1 MQLKKGVFL
10 TLTPIISALVITLSL
25 TIWTF
30 IFDQTKNNEIERA
43 RLAIEVA
50 MLDLRQWATELVTGL
65 ESVKE
70 YEDLLIRE
78 NSSETLQNP
87 QSLGNGFVQFSYFL
101 NARVPGVKKIML
113 FDSELNLLAHA
124 SEDGLLHFQTEQ
136 PGLSQ
141 NIRDQL
147 GELHAYINA
156 KTIDSGI
163 ISYVNEEKSEL
174 LAVKV
179 FQPNQANAS
188 TQGEPPQAY
197 MAAVTASGFAARS
210 IPNFASNFK
219 LKPNGVASLADIS
232 DTPTLISEATSGS
245 TTYLFSDSPLFYV
258 STEIESRAIISEMSG
273 FSLTLIA
280 ISLLLIFSLIA
291 VVILIVNRQIL
302 SPIADLEHKIGL
314 SMSTGVIDLKSSEE
328 RNEVEALGNR
338 YLELMNKVAR
348 LANMDTLTQLPN
360 RDQFLTSVANTLKH
374 QPENKFVLFYLDLD
388 RFKQVNDFYGHAE
401 GDRLLRTFAREL
413 KKAVSNNL
421 KDPKERTALI
431 SRLAGDEFV
440 VFTELSML
448 KKTPEIAAEEL
459 VKNLSTGFDTG
470 QGKLHLEVSVGVAL
484 YPEHA
489 SSAESL
495 LARADE
501 AMFEAKNRGRNRW
514 EVLNQNIVDQ
524 NELKKLTQEAIEES
538 LQNDQFYLVYQPIF
552 NTHTLKPVGAEVLL
566 RSTHEALKKIGTQA
580 YIEIAEA
587 SGAIRRIDSFVV
599 NLALTKLAK
608 IRETH
613 PNFHFSI
620 NFSAAEL
627 TTPDFAESL
636 SHAVASAGLTSDA
649 VEIEVTETR
658 WAEFG
663 RQALRNLERLHHA
676 GFLVALDDFGTG
688 YNSFAQLNSSHI
700 AHLKIDR
707 RFVAAINTESRD
719 ANMVNIILG
728 TAQLYKMDVIAEGIE
743 TEEQLAYIQAHNCQY
758 IQGYLLAKP
767 MEWDNLCEFLNRD
780 KVSWESTTGKWRI

>member
-10 TLTPIISALVITLSL
+10 TLTPIISALVVALSL

-43 RLAIEVA
+43 RLAIEVS
-50 MLDLRQWATELVTGL
+50 MVDLRQWATELVTGL
-65 ESVKE
+65 DKATE
-70 YEDLLIRE
+70 YENLLAHE
-78 NSSETLQNP
+78 SSSENIQDR

-101 NARVPGVKKIML
+101 NARIPGVKEVML
-113 FDSELNLLAHA
+113 LDSELNLLTHA
-124 SEDGLLHFQTEQ
+124 SEGGLLHFRTDQ
-136 PGLSQ
+136 PNLSQ
-141 NIRDQL
+141 TVRDQL
-147 GELHAYINA
+147 NSLYAYMRSRTLDN
-156 KTIDSGI
+156 GI
-163 ISYVNEEKSEL
+163 ISYVNEGENEL
-174 LAVKV
+174 LAVKI
-179 FQPNQANAS
+179 FQQAPS
-188 TQGEPPQAY
+188 PQVY
-197 MAAVTASGFAARS
+197 MAAVTANGFTAKS
-210 IPNFASNFK
+210 IPNFSSIFK
-219 LKPNGVASLADIS
+219 LRPSGPTSLADIS
-232 DTPTLISEATSGS
+232 GTPTLISEATSGN

-280 ISLLLIFSLIA
+280 ISLLLIFSLLL

-302 SPIADLEHKIGL
+302 SPIAELEHKIGL

-374 QPENKFVLFYLDLD
+374 QPENRFVLFYLDLD

-413 KKAVSNNL
+413 QKAANNNL
-421 KDPKERTALI
+421 VDPKERTALI

-440 VFTELSML
+440 VFSELGML
-448 KKTPEIAAEEL
+448 KESPETAAEEL
-459 VKNLSTGFDTG
+459 VKNLSTDFDTG
-470 QGKLHLEVSVGVAL
+470 QGKLHLEVSVGVAM

-514 EVLNQNIVDQ
+514 QVLNQNIVEQ
-524 NELKKLTQEAIEES
+524 NELKKLTQEAIEEA

-566 RSTHEALKKIGTQA
+566 RSTHEALVKIGTQA

-599 NLALTKLAK
+599 NFALAQLAR

-649 VEIEVTETR
+649 VEIEVTETK

-663 RQALRNLERLHHA
+663 RQALNNLEKLHHA

-700 AHLKIDR
+700 ARLKIDR

-728 TAQLYKMDVIAEGIE
+728 TAQLYKMDVVAEGIE

-758 IQGYLLAKP
+758 IQGYLLARP
-767 MEWDNLCEFLNRD
+767 MEWDKLCEFLNRD
-780 KVSWESTTGKWRI
+780 RITWESTTGKWRI

>member
-10 TLTPIISALVITLSL
+10 TLTPIISALVVALSL

-43 RLAIEVA
+43 RLAIEVS
-50 MLDLRQWATELVTGL
+50 MVDLRQWATELVTGL
-65 ESVKE
+65 DKATE
-70 YEDLLIRE
+70 YENLLAHEI
-78 NSSETLQNP
+78 SSENIQDR

-101 NARVPGVKKIML
+101 NARIPGIKEIML
-113 FDSELNLLAHA
+113 LDSDLNLLTHA
-124 SEDGLLHFQTEQ
+124 SEGGLLHFRTDQ
-136 PGLSQ
+136 PNLSQ
-141 NIRDQL
+141 AVRDQL
-147 GELHAYINA
+147 NSLYAYMRSRTLDN
-156 KTIDSGI
+156 GI
-163 ISYVNEEKSEL
+163 ISYVNEGENEL
-174 LAVKV
+174 LAVKI
-179 FQPNQANAS
+179 FQPDQVPS
-188 TQGEPPQAY
+188 PQVY
-197 MAAVTASGFAARS
+197 MAAVTANGFTAKS
-210 IPNFASNFK
+210 IPNFSSIFK
-219 LKPNGVASLADIS
+219 LRPSGPTSLADIS
-232 DTPTLISEATSGS
+232 GTPTLISEATSGN

-280 ISLLLIFSLIA
+280 ISLLLIFSLLL

-302 SPIADLEHKIGL
+302 SPIAELEHKIGL
-314 SMSTGVIDLKSSEE
+314 SMSTGVINLKSSEE

-348 LANMDTLTQLPN
+348 LANMDALTQLPN

-374 QPENKFVLFYLDLD
+374 QPENRFVLFYLDLD

-413 KKAVSNNL
+413 QKAANNNL
-421 KDPKERTALI
+421 VDPKERTALI

-440 VFTELSML
+440 VFTELGML
-448 KKTPEIAAEEL
+448 KELPETAAEEL
-459 VKNLSTGFDTG
+459 VKNLSTDFDTG
-470 QGKLHLEVSVGVAL
+470 QGKLHLEVSVGVAM

-514 EVLNQNIVDQ
+514 QVLNQNIVEQ
-524 NELKKLTQEAIEES
+524 NELKKLTQEAIEEA

-552 NTHTLKPVGAEVLL
+552 NTHTLKPIGAEVLL

-599 NLALTKLAK
+599 NFALAQLAR

-663 RQALRNLERLHHA
+663 RQALNNLENLHHA

-700 AHLKIDR
+700 ARLKIDR

-728 TAQLYKMDVIAEGIE
+728 TAQLYKMDVVAEGIE

-767 MEWDNLCEFLNRD
+767 MEWENLCEFLNMD
-780 KVSWESTTGKWRI
+780 MITWESTTGKWRI

>member
-10 TLTPIISALVITLSL
+10 TLTPIISALVIALSL
-25 TIWTF
+25 AIWTF
-30 IFDQTKNNEIERA
+30 IFDQTRNNEIERA

-50 MLDLRQWATELVTGL
+50 MVDLRQWTDELIKELSRVDDYENLLANNNSPSESLNQQSL
-65 ESVKE
+65 ES
-70 YEDLLIRE
+70 D
-78 NSSETLQNP
+78 
-87 QSLGNGFVQFSYFL
+87 FVQFSYL
-101 NARVPGVKKIML
+101 INARVSGLREVML
-113 FDSELNLLAHA
+113 FDDKLNLLAYA
-124 SEDGLLHFQTEQ
+124 TEDGLLSFQENQ
-136 PGLSQ
+136 VDPGSQ
-141 NIRDQL
+141 IQNQL
-147 GELHAYINA
+147 RKLHTYMEARS
-156 KTIDSGI
+156 IDSGI
-163 ISYVNEEKSEL
+163 ISYQSERENEL
-174 LAVKV
+174 LATKIL
-179 FQPNQANAS
+179 QPTQPSANP
-188 TQGEPPQAY
+188 TQPFEPY
-197 MAAVTASGFAARS
+197 IVAVTASGFTAGATTNITGR
-210 IPNFASNFK
+210 FT
-219 LKPNGVASLADIS
+219 LKPNGVASIDEITQ
-232 DTPTLISEATSGS
+232 TPTLISEATSGN
-245 TTYLFSDSPLFYV
+245 TTYLFADSPLFYI
-258 STEIESRAIISEMSG
+258 STEIESRAIIAEMSG
-273 FSLTLIA
+273 FSLTLIT
-280 ISLLLIFSLIA
+280 ISLLLIVSLVT
-291 VVILIVNRQIL
+291 VVILIINRQIL
-302 SPIADLEHKIGL
+302 SPIEELEHKIGL

-374 QPENKFVLFYLDLD
+374 RPENRFILFYLDLD

-401 GDRLLRTFAREL
+401 GDRLLRTFAKEL
-413 KKAVSNNL
+413 QKAANQNL
-421 KDPKERTALI
+421 KNPKERTALI

-440 VFTELSML
+440 VFTEVDLL
-448 KKTPEIAAEEL
+448 KDSPEAAAEDL
-459 VKNLSTGFDTG
+459 IKNLSKGFDTG
-470 QGKLHLEVSVGVAL
+470 QGKLHLEVSVGVAI
-484 YPEHA
+484 YPDHA
-489 SSAESL
+489 ISAESL

-514 EVLNQNIVDQ
+514 EVLNENIVEQ
-524 NELKKLTQEAIEES
+524 NELKKLTQEAIEEA

-552 NTHTLKPVGAEVLL
+552 NTQSLKPVGAEVLL
-566 RSTHEALKKIGTQA
+566 RSSHEALKKIGTQA

-599 NLALTKLAK
+599 NLALSELAK

-636 SHAVASAGLTSDA
+636 SSAVASAGLTADA

-663 RQALRNLERLHHA
+663 RQALRNLERLHRA
-676 GFLVALDDFGTG
+676 GFQVSLDDFGTG

-700 AHLKIDR
+700 SRLKIDR
-707 RFVAAINTESRD
+707 QFVAAINTESRD

-743 TEEQLAYIQAHNCQY
+743 TEEQLAFIQAHNCQY
-758 IQGYLLAKP
+758 VQGYLLAKP
-767 MEWDNLCEFLNRD
+767 MEWDALCEFLNHDR
-780 KVSWESTTGKWRI
+780 VTWESNSGKWRI

>member
-10 TLTPIISALVITLSL
+10 TLTPIISALVVALSI

-30 IFDQTKNNEIERA
+30 VFDQTRSNEIERA
-43 RLAIEVA
+43 RLAIEVS
-50 MLDLRQWATELVTGL
+50 MVDLRQRATELVAGL
-65 ESVKE
+65 DKANE
-70 YEDLLIRE
+70 YEHLLTHDASPE
-78 NSSETLQNP
+78 SFQNQQSS
-87 QSLGNGFVQFSYFL
+87 GNGFVQFSYFL
-101 NARVPGVKKIML
+101 NARIPGIKEVML
-113 FDSELNLLAHA
+113 LDTELNLLAHA
-124 SEDGLLHFQTEQ
+124 SEAGLLHFQADQ
-136 PGLSQ
+136 P
-141 NIRDQL
+141 DL
-147 GELHAYINA
+147 GETVREQLDILYAYMQSRNL
-156 KTIDSGI
+156 DSGL
-163 ISYVNEEKSEL
+163 ISYENQGENEL
-174 LAVKV
+174 LSLKI
-179 FQPNQANAS
+179 FQPV
-188 TQGEPPQAY
+188 QGVSDNLPQAY
-197 MAAVTASGFAARS
+197 MAAVTAGNFTTRPM
-210 IPNFASNFK
+210 PNFTSNFK
-219 LKPNGVASLADIS
+219 LEPNGAASLTDIT
-232 DTPTLISEATSGS
+232 DTPGLISEATSGN
-245 TTYLFSDSPLFYV
+245 TTYLFSDSPLFYI
-258 STEIESRAIISEMSG
+258 STEIESRAIIAEMGG

-280 ISLLLIFSLIA
+280 ISLLLIFSLLL

-302 SPIADLEHKIGL
+302 SPIAELEHKIGL

-348 LANMDTLTQLPN
+348 LANMDALTQLPN

-374 QPENKFVLFYLDLD
+374 QPKNRFVLFYLDLD

-413 KKAVSNNL
+413 QKAVNSNL
-421 KDPKERTALI
+421 ADPKERTALI

-440 VFTELSML
+440 VFTELDML
-448 KKTPEIAAEEL
+448 KESPAVAAEEL
-459 VKNLSTGFDTG
+459 VRNLSTDFDTG
-470 QGKLHLEVSVGVAL
+470 QGKLHLEVSVGVAV
-484 YPEHA
+484 YPDHA

-514 EVLNQNIVDQ
+514 QVLNQNIVEQ
-524 NELKKLTQEAIEES
+524 NELKKLTQEAIEEA
-538 LQNDQFYLVYQPIF
+538 LQKDQFYLVYQPIF

-587 SGAIRRIDSFVV
+587 SGAIRRIDTFVV
-599 NLALTKLAK
+599 NVALAQLAR
-608 IRETH
+608 IRKTH

-649 VEIEVTETR
+649 IEIEVTETR

-663 RQALRNLERLHHA
+663 RQALNNLEKLHHA

-700 AHLKIDR
+700 ARLKIDR

-728 TAQLYKMDVIAEGIE
+728 TAQLYKMDVVAEGIE

-758 IQGYLLAKP
+758 VQGYLLAKP
-767 MEWDNLCEFLNRD
+767 MEWDSLCEFLNRD
-780 KVSWESTTGKWRI
+780 KLTWESTTGKWRI

>member
-10 TLTPIISALVITLSL
+10 TLTPIISALVVALSL

-43 RLAIEVA
+43 RLAIEVS
-50 MLDLRQWATELVTGL
+50 MVDLRQWATELVTGL
-65 ESVKE
+65 DKATE
-70 YEDLLIRE
+70 YENLLAHEI
-78 NSSETLQNP
+78 SSENIQDR

-101 NARVPGVKKIML
+101 NARIPGIKEIML
-113 FDSELNLLAHA
+113 LDSDLNLLTHA
-124 SEDGLLHFQTEQ
+124 SEGGLLHFRTDQ
-136 PGLSQ
+136 PNLSQ
-141 NIRDQL
+141 AVRDQL
-147 GELHAYINA
+147 NSLYAYMRSRTLDN
-156 KTIDSGI
+156 GI
-163 ISYVNEEKSEL
+163 ISYVNEGENEL
-174 LAVKV
+174 LAVKI
-179 FQPNQANAS
+179 FQPDQVPS
-188 TQGEPPQAY
+188 PQVY
-197 MAAVTASGFAARS
+197 MAAVTANGFTAKS
-210 IPNFASNFK
+210 IPNFSSIFK
-219 LKPNGVASLADIS
+219 LRPSGPTSLADIS
-232 DTPTLISEATSGS
+232 GTPTLISEATSGN

-280 ISLLLIFSLIA
+280 ISLLLIFSLLL

-302 SPIADLEHKIGL
+302 SPIAELEHKIGL
-314 SMSTGVIDLKSSEE
+314 SMSTGVINLKSSEE

-348 LANMDTLTQLPN
+348 LANMDALTQLPN

-374 QPENKFVLFYLDLD
+374 QPENRFVLFYLDLD

-413 KKAVSNNL
+413 QKAANNNL
-421 KDPKERTALI
+421 VDPKERTALI

-440 VFTELSML
+440 VFTELGML
-448 KKTPEIAAEEL
+448 KESPETAAEEL
-459 VKNLSTGFDTG
+459 VKNLSTDFDTG
-470 QGKLHLEVSVGVAL
+470 QGKLHLEVSVGVAM

-514 EVLNQNIVDQ
+514 QVLNQNIVEQ
-524 NELKKLTQEAIEES
+524 NELKKLTQEAIEEA

-552 NTHTLKPVGAEVLL
+552 NTHTLKPIGAEVLL

-599 NLALTKLAK
+599 NFALAQLAR

-663 RQALRNLERLHHA
+663 RQALNNLENLHHA

-700 AHLKIDR
+700 ARLKIDR

-728 TAQLYKMDVIAEGIE
+728 TAQLYKMDVVAEGIE

-767 MEWDNLCEFLNRD
+767 MEWENLCEFLNMD
-780 KVSWESTTGKWRI
+780 MITWESTTGKWRI